1 MTTTSVP
8 DLGAGTLPW
17 NAGGSALTRKR
28 FESLAQH
35 GVYVKAIRS
44 NLTGKIGPDGWE
56 P

>member
-1 MTTTSVP
+1 MECWRKRAYAEVSP
-8 DLGAGTLPW
+8 
-17 NAGGSALTRKR
+17 KR